1 MGTPVRWKATTA
13 SALCMSVGMS
23 AIFMGSFPVFL
34 QPVSAELGWG
44 RAIFPQIITVSSIT
58 AALAMPF
65 CGRLID
71 RIGVHWPV
79 AAGLTLVAFAMM
91 LLSVVERVGFAFW
104 CAALSLG
111 VGAALAGPPAFI
123 GLISSWYERN
133 RALAFGVV
141 LSVAPACSQA
151 MIAPLTQQLIVT
163 LGWRAS
169 FRALAALVFVVG
181 VTASLAM
188 LRPRPAVQ
196 RPDGLTVPGASGRGA
211 VRTPAF
217 WLLATASCLSSGTL
231 LGLTV
236 HVVAWLT
243 GRGVAAETAALVLSS
258 VFLAGMAGAFVAGYV
273 ADRTRRIIA
282 LQFFYAL
289 PIAGLGLMSESTA
302 LPLLMSGAALIGLG
316 TGATTGLSPYLVTR
330 FFGLRSSAEIF
341 GMIMA
346 MTMVALGVV
355 PVLIGVGYDKSGS
368 YAIPLGVAAAALG
381 LATIF
386 LGLADRASART
397 SATGSLSEN
406 VAG

>member
-1 MGTPVRWKATTA
+1 
-13 SALCMSVGMS
+13 MSVGMS